1 MAPPRPALRSAAALT
16 ALVLLLG
23 TGLGILA
30 YWLLKT
36 LLRASFWQLLSLMLP
51 D

>member
-1 MAPPRPALRSAAALT
+1 MASPRPALRSAAALI

-23 TGLGILA
+23 TGLAALA
-30 YWLLKT
+30 YWLLKN
-36 LLRASFWQLLSLMLP
+36 LLRLSVWQLLALMLP